1 MRPDRRQYTMTTAGL
16 VRRSR
21 RKSGRLPQDA
31 LVCNLGIVLDISA
44 GGMRILCTR
53 PPRKR
58 VRIHLHG
65 HKLPAPLIAVR
76 AWSKR
81 MGLLKHKVGLRFEN
95 VSPALAQRLTAIAAA
110 NRMRRVFPRAA
121 A

>member
-1 MRPDRRQYTMTTAGL
+1 MRPDRRQYTLTSAGL

-31 LVCNLGIVLDISA
+31 LACNLGIVLDISA

-58 VRIHLHG
+58 VRVRLHG
-65 HKLPAPLIAVR
+65 YKLPAPLIAVR

-81 MGLLKHKVGLRFEN
+81 IGLLKHRVGLRFEN
-95 VSPALAQRLTAIAAA
+95 VSPALAHRLTAIAAA
-110 NRMRRVFPRAA
+110 NRMRRVFPNAA